1 MEILMRSILAVL
13 CCAASVSLGASPAI
27 TSQGASYY
35 DGERPP
41 NKYRAD
47 KGYQIILDRRFLNEI
62 AKDPRPGNRSL
73 SLAKAEFLY
82 LVFDG
87 DRQAI
92 DIAIY
97 IIANSNPDR
106 VKVDDHDGLRP
117 IVWLIS
123 YQRLFIDVLQTKPI
137 PLRKKVLRYFD
148 VNPKDFKGVEGYEW
162 SRKEILK
169 SK

>member
-13 CCAASVSLGASPAI
+13 CCAASISLGASPA
-27 TSQGASYY
+27 TSSQGASYY

-41 NKYRAD
+41 NIYRVNKD
-47 KGYQIILDRRFLNEI
+47 SKIILDRRFLVEL
-62 AKDPRPGNRSL
+62 AKDPRPGNRL
-73 SLAKAEFLY
+73 LDIVKPEFLY
-82 LVFDG
+82 LVIDG
-87 DRQAI
+87 DRQAF
-92 DIAIY
+92 DIAINM
-97 IIANSNPDR
+97 IANSNPEQ
-106 VKVDDHDGLRP
+106 VKIDDHDGMHR
-117 IVWLIS
+117 IAWLLS